1 MDPVTGKVV
10 SAGIGA
16 AAQVMTAPPS
26 ASSGWSD
33 AWGMFDNSGWTVAT
47 GAGSAQGAKMGDK
60 GGGGQS
66 GAAGSLGDMLPLL
79 VVAVV
84 ILGVVKSWR

>member
-1 MDPVTGKVV
+1 MDPVTGQVV
-10 SAGIGA
+10 SAGVGA
-16 AAQVMTAPPS
+16 AAKVMTAPPS

-60 GGGGQS
+60 GGGQS
-66 GAAGSLGDMLPLL
+66 GAAGTLGDMLPLL